1 MIRRAVSVHLKRS
14 DYMCKRFDDWSHEI
28 KIFCEVNGFS
38 FEKARK
44 LSKSWGKD
52 DLVLQYY
59 DPNNDTAKKR
69 LGLLDETPMPV
80 VLRIYRRPDGS
91 LDFEKTEYTNQY
103 LV

>member
-1 MIRRAVSVHLKRS
+1 
-14 DYMCKRFDDWSHEI
+14 MCKRFDDWSHEI

-59 DPNNDTAKKR
+59 DPNNDTAKKDWDC
-69 LGLLDETPMPV
+69 LTKHQCLLC
-80 VLRIYRRPDGS
+80 
-91 LDFEKTEYTNQY
+91 FEFIADQMVALILKKRNIQINIQCKYC
-103 LV
+103 

>member
-1 MIRRAVSVHLKRS
+1 
-14 DYMCKRFDDWSHEI
+14 MCKRFDDWSHEI

-59 DPNNDTAKKR
+59 DPNNDTAKKI
-69 LGLLDETPMPV
+69 G
-80 VLRIYRRPDGS
+80 IA
-91 LDFEKTEYTNQY
+91 
-103 LV
+103 